1 MIFLTTN
8 HLLGGIFLT
17 TKYDI
22 LSACNFSSMP
32 LASYSWKYIGTTA
45 NNIKARFKKYIG
57 TVENTLISLDPY
69 IPNIPFDK

>member
-1 MIFLTTN
+1 
-8 HLLGGIFLT
+8 
-17 TKYDI
+17 
-22 LSACNFSSMP
+22 MP